1 MRYPVTVRLNN
12 TDREYLRKLQ
22 QKYGKTDREIIK
34 MAFYLLVD
42 SFNQLERRLE
52 QGAKDDETTSDIS
65 ATTSDPTIPT
75 GGTVVQGDIT
85 PTEAH
90 ATLGTGS

>member
-52 QGAKDDETTSDIS
+52 QGAKDEETTNTSTDS
-65 ATTSDPTIPT
+65 NVSSSPNTSDDA
-75 GGTVVQGDIT
+75 VVSDT
-85 PTEAH
+85 TASEAPS
-90 ATLGTGS
+90 AS